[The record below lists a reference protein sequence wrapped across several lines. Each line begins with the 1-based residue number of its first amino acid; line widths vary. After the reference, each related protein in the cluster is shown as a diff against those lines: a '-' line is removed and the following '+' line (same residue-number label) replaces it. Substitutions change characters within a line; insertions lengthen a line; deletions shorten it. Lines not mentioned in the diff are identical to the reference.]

1 MQEVAENLK
10 QNSRSIMYLILNSLK
25 RCVCGGRGDIKVFCV
40 AECQN
45 SAISGDILEILA
57 AKSVPT

>member
-25 RCVCGGRGDIKVFCV
+25 RCVCGGDIKVFCV